1 MYSPHQKLK
10 WGPLDLLVIAAVG
23 LLFFY
28 VYYRIDTVLIYSWDW
43 SVIPSYFFRWDDE
56 SGKYLPN
63 LLVKGLIT
71 TIPSHLGF
79 VHFVN
84 SRRFLRCCEDKC
96 ASFTKND
103 WLGLC

>member
-43 SVIPSYFFRWDDE
+43 SVIPSYFFRWDDDAVVG
-56 SGKYLPN
+56 SS
-63 LLVKGLIT
+63 LL
-71 TIPSHLGF
+71 
-79 VHFVN
+79 
-84 SRRFLRCCEDKC
+84 R
-96 ASFTKND
+96 
-103 WLGLC
+103 